1 MSQPPRILVAA
12 LDWGL
17 GHATRCLPVI
27 TELERQG
34 AEVHLASAGRAAALW
49 RAERPDLPLYD
60 LPPYA
65 VRYATA
71 NMVRN
76 FIPQLPHLVRT
87 VRAEHRAL
95 DRLITAHRIDAVI
108 SDNRYGCYSK
118 RVPSVFVTHQL
129 RLRMPAPWPSAP
141 ANWVNHALI
150 RRFDS
155 CWVPDHAEAPGLAGA
170 LAHGPGLPEVTYIGP
185 LSRFRPVNTPIRYRW
200 LALLSGPEPQRTY
213 LEDEIVRQAVA
224 VAGPALLIGGR
235 PGGKVPAHLPTY
247 VEYRPFETGQ
257 ALAEAIAAAEV
268 VVCRSGY
275 STLMDLAVF
284 GSKALLIPTPG
295 QTEQEYLAREL
306 ARNGRITVHTQRL
319 LDLKTG
325 VAAAREATGLVDYS
339 SVDTSLSD
347 AITRLLNEVAN

>member
-1 MSQPPRILVAA
+1 MVAA

-27 TELERQG
+27 AELERQG

-65 VRYATA
+65 VRYATG

-76 FIPQLPHLVRT
+76 FLPQLPHLVRT

-95 DRLITAHRIDAVI
+95 DRLITAHRLDAVI
-108 SDNRYGCYSK
+108 SDNRYGCYSR
-118 RVPSVFVTHQL
+118 RVPSVFITHQL
-129 RLRMPAPWPSAP
+129 RIQMPAPWPSAP
-141 ANWVNHALI
+141 ANWVNHRLI
-150 RRFDS
+150 RRFDQ
-155 CWVPDHAEAPGLAGA
+155 CWVPDYAEAPGLAGA
-170 LAHGPGLPEVTYIGP
+170 LAHGPNLPPATYVGL
-185 LSRFRPVNTPIRYRW
+185 LSRLQAVKVPQRYRW

-213 LEDEIVRQAVA
+213 LERAISQQAA
-224 VAGPALLIGGR
+224 TANGPALIIGGHPGGGR
-235 PGGKVPAHLPTY
+235 PSALPDH

-257 ALAEAIAAAEV
+257 ALAEAIAASEV

-284 GSKALLIPTPG
+284 GSKALLVPTPG
-295 QTEQEYLAREL
+295 QTEQEYLATALAEDGQAVQQTQAHLALNGGIAAALQAGGLSSGPRTGEPL
-306 ARNGRITVHTQRL
+306 ARAVRKVL
-319 LDLKTG
+319 A
-325 VAAAREATGLVDYS
+325 VVYEA
-339 SVDTSLSD
+339 
-347 AITRLLNEVAN
+347 